1 MYVRRVEALF
11 LRQRALTL
19 WREGQ
24 RLHLEGNLVQAI
36 DCYDR
41 SIAVFPTAE
50 AYTFRGWAYSF
61 QNRIGDAIVECK
73 KAIQIDP
80 SFGNPYNDIGS
91 YLMAQGKM
99 SEAVRW
105 LQKAKRAA
113 RYEPRHFP
121 YVNLGRVFTAQGLVS
136 KAIVEFESALRICP
150 EDETIAGAL
159 ASLRRR
165 VN

>member
-1 MYVRRVEALF
+1 VEALF
-11 LRQRALTL
+11 LRQRALSL
-19 WREGQ
+19 WQEGQ
-24 RLHLEGNLVQAI
+24 RQHLEGNLASAI

-61 QNRIGDAIVECK
+61 QNRIDDAIEECK
-73 KAIQIDP
+73 KAIRVDP

-99 SEAVRW
+99 TEAVHW
-105 LQKAKRAA
+105 LQKAKRAP

-121 YVNLGRVFTAQGLVS
+121 YINLGRVFTAQGLVS
-136 KAIVEFESALRICP
+136 KAIREFESALRICP
-150 EDETIAGAL
+150 EDASVAAAL